1 MQRLIAGA
9 ALAVLLAPWVGL
21 AQPQPRDG
29 AMIYGRGNGT
39 CGSCSNSALI
49 LAAPRLNVLCSDDW
63 RDRR

>member
-39 CGSCSNSALI
+39 CGSWAE
-49 LAAPRLNVLCSDDW
+49 
-63 RDRR
+63 DRKFGRAQTH